1 MADKEVRVHVVVLE
15 EEVMALLALKVALV
29 VTGLKNTNID
39 IFIATADL
47 VLIAAVRLVALTL
60 IAC

>member
-1 MADKEVRVHVVVLE
+1 MPMADKEVRVVVLE
-15 EEVMALLALKVALV
+15 EEVVALLAPEVALV
-29 VTGLKNTNID
+29 VIGLNIN

-47 VLIAAVRLVALTL
+47 VLIAAIRLVALTL